1 MADMNDRPIGV
12 IGAGTM
18 GSGIAQ
24 VIAQSQRQVLLLD
37 RSPELAEKAIGA
49 IRDRLARRV
58 AQQKM
63 TQAELDS
70 IMGNVRP
77 TSMLKD
83 FQPSPLII
91 EAVFEEPSV
100 KMQLLRELQPV
111 CSAETIVASNTSSI
125 PITLLATSVKY
136 PEMFLGI
143 HFFNPVPAMR
153 LVEVVRGFVTS
164 ESALQEAVSFSQAIG
179 KTPVVVRD
187 SPGFV
192 SNRLLVPMIN
202 EAIFVLSEGNASRED
217 TDTVMKLGANHP
229 MGPLELADLI
239 GLDTCLHVMEILQA
253 AFGDPKYRPA
263 PLLRQMVAAGHL
275 GRKNGKGFYDYRP
288 TS

>member
-1 MADMNDRPIGV
+1 MNNGPIGV
-12 IGAGTM
+12 VGAGTM
-18 GSGIAQ
+18 GGGIAQ
-24 VIAQSQRQVLLLD
+24 VIAQSQRQVILLD
-37 RSPELAEKAIGA
+37 RSPELVEKAIGT

-58 AQQKM
+58 AQEKM

-77 TSMLKD
+77 TSTLKD
-83 FQPSPLII
+83 FQSSPLII
-91 EAVFEEPSV
+91 EAVFEEASV

-153 LVEVVRGFVTS
+153 LVEVVKGFVTS
-164 ESALQEAVSFSQAIG
+164 DTALQEAVSFSRAIG
-179 KTPVVVRD
+179 KTPVVVGD

-202 EAIFVLSEGNASRED
+202 EAVFLLSEGEASRED
-217 TDTVMKLGANHP
+217 IDTVMKLGANHP

-253 AFGDPKYRPA
+253 EFGDPKYRPA

-275 GRKNGKGFYDYRP
+275 GRKSGKGFYDYGRTP
-288 TS
+288 